1 MMSVMRRAFKTRLN
15 VNNKTGNM
23 LARWC
28 GISRLAY
35 NICLMKWNMDYRDGV
50 AKHNYYSIKK
60 WFNSVKYERFPFIKE
75 CSKWV
80 PEAAIKDL
88 QNGFTNLFQHRGN
101 HPKLHRKGHNDS
113 FRIDGS
119 VVKIDGRTVR
129 LPKKL
134 TIRMMER
141 IPHERRITKINN
153 ITVSHKAGLWFISVN
168 YETDM
173 SVCENQATGV
183 VGIDLGV
190 KTLAVCSDGLTVK
203 NPHVLRKRERRKKH
217 LQRIVARRRKGSK
230 NRRKA
235 VARLAR
241 YEYHTACKRRDWLHK
256 ATRTIADENA
266 VCFMEDLNVNGML
279 KNHRLAK
286 SISDGSFNEFKRQ
299 LSYKTQVRNIDRWY
313 PSSQICSRCGM
324 RKPMPLPERTYEC
337 ERCGLTLDRDL
348 NAALNIL
355 QVGIANYP
363 ELMPVEGDNHLNAI
377 GATDVATAPR
387 ETGIDHQKLHEQ
399 L

>member
-1 MMSVMRRAFKTRLN
+1 MMAVMRRAFKIRLN

-35 NICLMKWNMDYRDGV
+35 NTCLMKWNMDYRDGV

-348 NAALNIL
+348 NA
-355 QVGIANYP
+355 
-363 ELMPVEGDNHLNAI
+363 I

>member
-1 MMSVMRRAFKTRLN
+1 MMTVMRRAFKTRLN

-35 NICLMKWNMDYRDGV
+35 NTCLMKWNMDYRDGV

-173 SVCENQATGV
+173 SVCEKPSHGSCRNR
-183 VGIDLGV
+183 LG
-190 KTLAVCSDGLTVK
+190 G
-203 NPHVLRKRERRKKH
+203 
-217 LQRIVARRRKGSK
+217 
-230 NRRKA
+230 
-235 VARLAR
+235 
-241 YEYHTACKRRDWLHK
+241 
-256 ATRTIADENA
+256 
-266 VCFMEDLNVNGML
+266 
-279 KNHRLAK
+279 
-286 SISDGSFNEFKRQ
+286 
-299 LSYKTQVRNIDRWY
+299 
-313 PSSQICSRCGM
+313 
-324 RKPMPLPERTYEC
+324 
-337 ERCGLTLDRDL
+337 
-348 NAALNIL
+348 
-355 QVGIANYP
+355 
-363 ELMPVEGDNHLNAI
+363 
-377 GATDVATAPR
+377 
-387 ETGIDHQKLHEQ
+387 
-399 L
+399 

>member
-1 MMSVMRRAFKTRLN
+1 MMAVMRRAFKTRLN

-35 NICLMKWNMDYRDGV
+35 NTCLMKWNMDYRDGV

-119 VVKIDGRTVR
+119 VVKIDGRTVQ

-190 KTLAVCSDGLTVK
+190 KTLAVCSDGLTVE
-203 NPHVLRKRERRKKH
+203 NPRVLCKRERRKKH
-217 LQRIVARRRKGSK
+217 LQRIVARRRKGSN

-279 KNHRLAK
+279 KNHPLAK
-286 SISDGSFNEFKRQ
+286 SISDGGFNEFKRQ

-313 PSSQICSRCGM
+313 PSSQICSHCGM
-324 RKPMPLPERTYEC
+324 RKPMPLSERTYEC
-337 ERCGLTLDRDL
+337 ERCGLNLDRDL

-355 QVGIANYP
+355 HVGIANYP
-363 ELMPVEGDNHLNAI
+363 ELMPAEGDNHLNTI
-377 GATDVATAPR
+377 GATDVATAPC
-387 ETGIDHQKLHEQ
+387 ETGIDHQKTA
-399 L
+399 